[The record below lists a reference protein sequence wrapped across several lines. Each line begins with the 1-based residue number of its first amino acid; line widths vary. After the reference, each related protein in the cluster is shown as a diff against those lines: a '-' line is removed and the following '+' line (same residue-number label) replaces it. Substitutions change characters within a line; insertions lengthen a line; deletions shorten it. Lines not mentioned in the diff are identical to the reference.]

1 MRQYLAEGAQGGFDF
16 IVDRSKPFVAESR
29 PSGKYTRIPGRFS
42 VCDCINGNGRRYG
55 KRVWEKNLQNGSPLQ
70 ESIARNAA
78 FGLLEHPKDGMISLL
93 SPISHKVTKAEL
105 KECKDASGNTV
116 WEVHG
121 EIEIIE
127 TEEGRKLLALIEA
140 DYNPMVS
147 SRGFGSLVKAAD
159 GVDEVQEDYVCESW
173 DVVIKPSFVTAELA
187 PTRTAPFAKS
197 TDRGEASFAESQ
209 TPKVNETQQ
218 PPSAVVPPTAT
229 TPGAAQKQTVN
240 ETTMNINEIKS
251 RITALRGVNPAGSP
265 QRFAESMSE
274 VERLHQEVAVYVSE
288 DNKRSWDGQKLH
300 KELDTIQE
308 AWSRTAQAP
317 AIQAKRLTEN
327 NTKLMRV
334 IAATAK
340 TGVLYKTKLGE
351 SVQQLKKTSKLV
363 ETLTVRGQ
371 GWRDLAESR
380 KAKLQATQKHFDT
393 SCEALDIMTERY
405 HADTTDLAR
414 RVIVLEFGAKAQTPE
429 IQKALKEATR
439 MRHIASIRETLEGK
453 PATTE
458 GTPAPAA
465 GTPAPAAAPATTPAA
480 TQESQNSPKP
490 GAAAPAA
497 APVQEAKVTLTSS
510 LRDPRDLNES
520 VQMVQRLSSTTAK

>member
-16 IVDRSKPFVAESR
+16 IVDRSKPFVTESR
-29 PSGKYTRIPGRFS
+29 PVGKFTKIPGRFS
-42 VCDCINGNGRRYG
+42 VCDQLNGNGRRYG
-55 KRVWEKNLQNGSPLQ
+55 RNVWEKNLTPGSPLQ

-78 FGLLEHPKDGMISLL
+78 FGLLEHPKDGLISLL

-105 KECKDASGNTV
+105 KECKDATGKSI

-127 TEEGRKLLALIEA
+127 TEEGKKLLALIESN
-140 DYNPMVS
+140 YNPMVS
-147 SRGFGSLVKAAD
+147 SRGFGSLLRVD
-159 GVDEVQEDYVCESW
+159 GIDEVQDDYVCESW
-173 DVVIKPSFVTAELA
+173 DVVIKPSFATAELA
-187 PTRTAPFAKS
+187 PQRTAPFAKS
-197 TDRGEASFAESQ
+197 ADRGEASFAEAQ
-209 TPKVNETQQ
+209 TPKVIEGQQ
-218 PPSAVVPPTAT
+218 PSSAVVPPTAT
-229 TPGAAQKQTVN
+229 TPGAAPKQPVN

-251 RITALRGVNPAGSP
+251 RVTALRGINPAGSP

-288 DNKRSWDGQKLH
+288 DSKRSWDGQKLH

-308 AWSRTAQAP
+308 NWSRTAQAP

-327 NTKLMRV
+327 NNKLMRV

-351 SVQQLKKTSKLV
+351 STVRLQKTTKLV
-363 ETLTVRGQ
+363 ETLTTRGQ

-380 KAKLQATQKHFDT
+380 KVKLQAQTKHFDT
-393 SCEALDIMTERY
+393 ACEALDLMTERY
-405 HADTTDLAR
+405 HTDTTELAR

-429 IQKALKEATR
+429 IQKSLKEATR
-439 MRHIASIRETLEGK
+439 MRHIAAIRETLEGK
-453 PATTE
+453 PATTD

-465 GTPAPAAAPATTPAA
+465 PAAPATPAPTTPAA
-480 TQESQNSPKP
+480 TQEGQTVPKP
-490 GAAAPAA
+490 GAAAPAVV
-497 APVQEAKVTLTSS
+497 PVTEAKVTLTSS
-510 LRDPRDLNES
+510 VRDPRDLNES